1 MVASFG
7 LHSGHHQ
14 IMHYLELKK
23 KLHNPLGVEMEEIS
37 SAWQNL
43 MKLVKNVLR
52 YVKQMLY
59 TKKTEILLLN
69 RQSKQLKNW

>member
-1 MVASFG
+1 
-7 LHSGHHQ
+7 
-14 IMHYLELKK
+14 
-23 KLHNPLGVEMEEIS
+23 
-37 SAWQNL
+37 

>member
-1 MVASFG
+1 
-7 LHSGHHQ
+7 
-14 IMHYLELKK
+14 MHYLELKK
-23 KLHNPLGVEMEEIS
+23 KLYNPLGVEMEKIP

-59 TKKTEILLLN
+59 TKKTKILLN

>member
-1 MVASFG
+1 
-7 LHSGHHQ
+7 
-14 IMHYLELKK
+14 
-23 KLHNPLGVEMEEIS
+23 MEAIS

-59 TKKTEILLLN
+59 TKKKTEILLLN
-69 RQSKQLKNW
+69 RQDKQLKNW

>member
-1 MVASFG
+1 
-7 LHSGHHQ
+7 
-14 IMHYLELKK
+14 MHYLELKK
-23 KLHNPLGVEMEEIS
+23 KLYNPLGVEMEEIS